1 MQKTILRILLF
12 SGIVLSA
19 QSIDDLSFGTDSTF
33 EALTWN
39 IEWFPKNGQT
49 TVNYVSQIIEALDVD
64 LLALQEISDTT
75 VFKQMVNNLD
85 GYDYYFKSGWY
96 AGLAYVY
103 KPDVIQIDQIYEIYT
118 TQPYWSPFPRSPMVM
133 EFTFLNESYV
143 IINNHYKCCGDG
155 ILDLNDP
162 GDEETRRYIAQNLL
176 TDYINNYFADD
187 NVFLVGDLNDNLT
200 DIPQNNVFQ
209 LTLNDTDNYLF
220 ADYGI
225 AAGSS
230 SDWSYPTWPSHLD
243 HILITYELFD
253 EYNNS
258 NTVVQTIKIDQFLP
272 GGWNEYDVN
281 ISDHRPVAIKFTP
294 QHGLQVS
301 GVCSPELAC
310 INYPNPFN
318 PITTIQYELPQRSAV
333 QIAIYD
339 LLGREVITLVSEIQD
354 AGYQSVQWNAS
365 NVPSGMYFYQIRVG
379 DQVQTKKLLLLK

>member
-1 MQKTILRILLF
+1 MRILLF
-12 SGIVLSA
+12 SVIVLSA

-133 EFTFLNESYV
+133 EFTFQNENYV

-155 ILDLNDP
+155 ILDLDDP

-176 TDYINNYFADD
+176 TDYINNHFADD

-253 EYNNS
+253 EHNNP
-258 NTVVQTIKIDQFLP
+258 NTVVQTIKVDQFLP

-294 QHGLQVS
+294 QQGLQVA
-301 GVCSPELAC
+301 GLYSPELAC

-318 PITTIQYELPQRSAV
+318 PITTIQYELPQRSDV
-333 QIAIYD
+333 QITIYD
-339 LLGREVITLVSEIQD
+339 LLGREVTMLVSETQD
-354 AGYQSVQWNAS
+354 AGYKSIQWNAS
-365 NVPSGMYFYQIRVG
+365 NVPSGTYFYQIKTG
-379 DQVQTKKLLLLK
+379 EYVQIRKMILLK